1 MTKEKRIL
9 YQKAYV
15 ELYEMIKLLSDEER
29 EKIPEY
35 FIEYLYNNM
44 DTNYKF
50 SIDTEKGLLEQDYMV
65 EAKALIVKLYE
76 KYFAP
81 ESEKE
86 FWNEY
91 HKLCFNMIE
100 EQKKRKNNPDNIF
113 KQDVATENQLTD
125 LVPQKKA
132 LVEVKQGFFTKF
144 ISKIKRIFCVKY
156 FFE

>member
-1 MTKEKRIL
+1 MTKEKRLL

-15 ELYEMIKLLSDEER
+15 ELYEMIKHLSDEER

-35 FIEYLYNNM
+35 FIEYLDSNM

-50 SIDTEKGLLEQDYMV
+50 SLDTEKGLLEQDYMV
-65 EAKALIVKLYE
+65 ETKALIVKLYE
-76 KYFAP
+76 KFYAP

-100 EQKKRKNNPDNIF
+100 EQKKRKNSSDIIF
-113 KQDVATENQLTD
+113 KQDIATENQPIEP
-125 LVPQKKA
+125 VPQEKA
-132 LVEVKQGFFTKF
+132 LAQVKHGFFAKF
-144 ISKIKRIFCVKY
+144 VNRIKEIFHLK
-156 FFE
+156 

>member
-1 MTKEKRIL
+1 MTKEKRLL

-15 ELYEMIKLLSDEER
+15 ELYEMIKHLSEKKK

-35 FIEYLYNNM
+35 FIEYLNSNM

-65 EAKALIVKLYE
+65 ETKALIVKLYE
-76 KYFAP
+76 KYFSP

-91 HKLCFNMIE
+91 HKLCFSMIE
-100 EQKKRKNNPDNIF
+100 EQKRKNSPDNIF
-113 KQDVATENQLTD
+113 KQDVVTENQSTEP
-125 LVPQKKA
+125 VPQEQS
-132 LVEVKQGFFTKF
+132 LVEAKEGFFARF
-144 ISKIKRIFCVKY
+144 VNRIKEIFHLK
-156 FFE
+156 

>member
-1 MTKEKRIL
+1 MIKEKRLL

-29 EKIPEY
+29 GKIPEY

-50 SIDTEKGLLEQDYMV
+50 SIDAEKGLLEQDYMV
-65 EAKALIVKLYE
+65 QTKALIVKLYE

-91 HKLCFNMIE
+91 HNLCFKMIE
-100 EQKKRKNNPDNIF
+100 EQKRKNYSPDNIF
-113 KQDVATENQLTD
+113 KQTVHPESKLTEPVSQE
-125 LVPQKKA
+125 KA
-132 LVEVKQGFFTKF
+132 LVEVKQGFFSKF
-144 ISKIKRIFCVKY
+144 IDKIKEIFHLK
-156 FFE
+156 

>member
-1 MTKEKRIL
+1 MTKEKRLL

-15 ELYEMIKLLSDEER
+15 ELYELIKLLSDEER

-50 SIDTEKGLLEQDYMV
+50 SLDTEKGLLEQDYMV
-65 EAKALIVKLYE
+65 ETKALIVKLYE
-76 KYFAP
+76 KYYAP

-100 EQKKRKNNPDNIF
+100 EQKRKNYNDGNIF
-113 KQDVATENQLTD
+113 KQPVSTEIQPTKP
-125 LVPQKKA
+125 VPQDQS
-132 LVEVKQGFFTKF
+132 LVEVKQGFFAKF
-144 ISKIKRIFCVKY
+144 INKIKEIFHVK
-156 FFE
+156 

>member
-1 MTKEKRIL
+1 MTKEKRLL
-9 YQKAYV
+9 YKKAYV
-15 ELYEMIKLLSDEER
+15 ELYELIKHLSDEER

-35 FIEYLYNNM
+35 FIEYLNSNM

-50 SIDTEKGLLEQDYMV
+50 SIDNEKGLLEQDYMV
-65 EAKALIVKLYE
+65 ETKALIVKLYE

-100 EQKKRKNNPDNIF
+100 EQKRKNYNDGNIF
-113 KQDVATENQLTD
+113 KQPVSTEIQPTEP
-125 LVPQKKA
+125 VPQDQS
-132 LVEVKQGFFTKF
+132 LVKVKQGFWAKF
-144 ISKIKRIFCVKY
+144 INRIKEIFHFK
-156 FFE
+156 

>member
-1 MTKEKRIL
+1 MTKEKRLL

-15 ELYEMIKLLSDEER
+15 ELYEMIKMLSDEER
-29 EKIPEY
+29 MKIPEY
-35 FIEYLYNNM
+35 FIEYLNSNM

-50 SIDTEKGLLEQDYMV
+50 SLDTEKGLLEQDYMV
-65 EAKALIVKLYE
+65 ETKALIVKLYE

-100 EQKKRKNNPDNIF
+100 EQKKRINSPDNIF
-113 KQDVATENQLTD
+113 KQPASTEIHPTEP
-125 LVPQKKA
+125 VPQDQS
-132 LVEVKQGFFTKF
+132 LVEVKQGFFAKC
-144 ISKIKRIFCVKY
+144 IDKIKEIFRLK
-156 FFE
+156 

>member
-1 MTKEKRIL
+1 MTKEKRLL
-9 YQKAYV
+9 YKKAYV
-15 ELYEMIKLLSDEER
+15 ELYEMIKLLSEEER
-29 EKIPEY
+29 GKIPEY

-50 SIDTEKGLLEQDYMV
+50 SLDTEKGLLEQDYMV
-65 EAKALIVKLYE
+65 ETKALIVKLYE

-100 EQKKRKNNPDNIF
+100 EQKRKNYNDGNIF
-113 KQDVATENQLTD
+113 KQPVSTEIQPTKP
-125 LVPQKKA
+125 VPQDQS
-132 LVEVKQGFFTKF
+132 LVEVKQGFFAKF
-144 ISKIKRIFCVKY
+144 INKIKEIFHVK
-156 FFE
+156 

>member
-1 MTKEKRIL
+1 MTKEKRLL

-50 SIDTEKGLLEQDYMV
+50 SLDTEKGLLEQDYMV
-65 EAKALIVKLYE
+65 ETKALIVKLYE

-100 EQKKRKNNPDNIF
+100 EQKRKNYNHGNIF
-113 KQDVATENQLTD
+113 QNNSQPIIQQSEP
-125 LVPQKKA
+125 VPQDQS
-132 LVEVKQGFFTKF
+132 LVEVKQGFFAKF
-144 ISKIKRIFCVKY
+144 INKIKEIFHVK
-156 FFE
+156 